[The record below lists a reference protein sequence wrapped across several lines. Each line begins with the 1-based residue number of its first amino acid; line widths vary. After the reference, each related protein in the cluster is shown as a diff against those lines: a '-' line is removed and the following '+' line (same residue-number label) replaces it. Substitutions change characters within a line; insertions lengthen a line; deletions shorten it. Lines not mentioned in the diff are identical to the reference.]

1 MAGANAGVVLAL
13 GLTMLVPLTLSLL
26 YRDGSWASFLIPAA
40 VMIPLGAVGL
50 WASRLRG
57 GGYVLER
64 DVFFAVTLAWVLAA
78 LLGGVPYLLEGTF
91 ASPLDST
98 F

>member
-1 MAGANAGVVLAL
+1 MAGVNAGVVLAL

-26 YRDGSWASFLIPAA
+26 YRDGSWASFLVSAA

-64 DVFFAVTLAWVLAA
+64 DVFFAVTLACVLAA
-78 LLGGVPYLLEGTF
+78 LRGGVPYLLEGTF
-91 ASPLDST
+91 ISPLDST